1 MGLFMDL
8 SDDFNAQR
16 IFPRFRKEV
25 ADVADAALDLTPGF
39 HTHAG
44 IGAAEEQREQI

>member
-25 ADVADAALDLTPGF
+25 ADVVDAVQDQPHGF
-39 HTHAG
+39 PTYG
-44 IGAAEEQREQI
+44 GMGAAEEQREQI